1 MAKIQPLSAIERARV
16 LELYEAS
23 TKIADIVAAVG
34 RSRSTVYGVLRT
46 AGAKRRNAAA
56 ATSWGPC
63 EVCGRPIRYVPPSLR
78 AQGVG
83 RYCSRRCMGAA
94 KRLPGSRTATMA
106 QNLLCTRCQQTK
118 PVAEFYPHG
127 STARGRQY
135 WCMACCQ
142 EVRAERARQP
152 PDSMSIRKWKLQ
164 ANYGISLA
172 EYDALYRK
180 QSGCCAICGIRK
192 EPWQPGGGVKGRYR
206 FLVVDHDHSTGRV
219 RGLLCFGCNLAIGHF
234 RDDPTLML
242 AAAAYM
248 RTARNPDAA

>member
-1 MAKIQPLSAIERARV
+1 
-16 LELYEAS
+16 
-23 TKIADIVAAVG
+23 
-34 RSRSTVYGVLRT
+34 
-46 AGAKRRNAAA
+46 
-56 ATSWGPC
+56 
-63 EVCGRPIRYVPPSLR
+63 
-78 AQGVG
+78 
-83 RYCSRRCMGAA
+83 
-94 KRLPGSRTATMA
+94 
-106 QNLLCTRCQQTK
+106 
-118 PVAEFYPHG
+118 
-127 STARGRQY
+127 
-135 WCMACCQ
+135 MACCQ

-152 PDSMSIRKWKLQ
+152 PDSMSIRQWKLQ

-192 EPWQPGGGVKGRYR
+192 EPWQPGGGVMGRYR

>member
-1 MAKIQPLSAIERARV
+1 VAKIQPLSVIERARV
-16 LELYEAS
+16 LELYEAD
-23 TKIADIVAAVG
+23 TKVADIVAAVG
-34 RSRSTVYGVLRT
+34 RSRSAVFGVLRT

-56 ATSWGPC
+56 TSCGLC

-94 KRLPGSRTATMA
+94 KRLPGSQTATMA
-106 QNLLCTRCQQTK
+106 QNLLCTRCRQTK
-118 PVAEFYPHG
+118 AVAEFYPHR

-135 WCMACCQ
+135 WCKACCQ
-142 EVRAERARQP
+142 EVRAGRARQP

-164 ANYGISLA
+164 ASYGISLG

-206 FLVVDHDHSTGRV
+206 FLAVDHDHTTGRV

-234 RDDPTLML
+234 RDDPRLML

-248 RTARNPDAA
+248 RTARNPDAT